1 MEEKSREQE
10 LSVREISLIRE
21 LAQKKKSIK
30 ESWSTKN
37 LMAMSFHRA
46 PNFPC

>member
-10 LSVREISLIRE
+10 MSAREISLIRE
-21 LAQKKKSIK
+21 LAQIEKSIK

-37 LMAMSFHRA
+37 LMAMSCRRA
-46 PNFPC
+46 HSFLC